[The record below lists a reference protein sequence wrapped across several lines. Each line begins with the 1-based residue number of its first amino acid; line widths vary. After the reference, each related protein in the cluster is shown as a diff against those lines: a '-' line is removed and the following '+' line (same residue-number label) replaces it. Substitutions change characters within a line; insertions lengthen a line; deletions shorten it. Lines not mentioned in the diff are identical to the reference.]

1 MYQEILQS
9 IIDYWKR
16 VIDDDSIEITPQSNL
31 MDDLALSSLEMLNS
45 LLMIEDTYGIIIPE
59 KYLNRMVTVADAAQ
73 VLTEIAQKQ
82 CGAAL

>member
-59 KYLNRMVTVADAAQ
+59 
-73 VLTEIAQKQ
+73 
-82 CGAAL
+82 

>member
-9 IIDYWKR
+9 IIDYWKT
-16 VIDDDSIEITPQSNL
+16 VIDDDTIEITPQSNL

-59 KYLNRMVTVADAAQ
+59 KYLKRMITVEDVAR
-73 VLTEIAQKQ
+73 VLTEITQK
-82 CGAAL
+82 